1 MIDQLKKQWFFVGI
15 AVMVLIA
22 FGLPGVGLFV
32 REYKILNIGIFLAFF
47 ITGLT
52 LETSSLV
59 DQLRNGKVL
68 VAAVIS
74 SLFIFPGIAYFLAQ
88 LVFSSWPDFSIGALI
103 IGVAP
108 VTVASGTVMTAI
120 ALGNIPL
127 SLFICVLCNFLSIL
141 TIPIMLNLFLQ
152 FGDTVIDL
160 PVIQMLTGLTIKVL
174 IPTLIGQL
182 LRPKLKTVIAPYGK
196 FFSIFNQSIV
206 LLIILNAVS
215 SSTGQLLKVGPVL
228 LLVFCFM
235 IGLHILI
242 LTMNFGISR
251 LIALDRPSTAAFT
264 IHTSQKTLTISYL
277 VWAGYF
283 AADYPMALIPGIC
296 YHLTQMIMD
305 TVIAHRFRRT
315 AEAGGG
321 TGNSKASKTKT
332 EHPTLNI
339 ERPTSKKV

>member
-1 MIDQLKKQWFFVGI
+1 MIDQIKKQWFFVGI
-15 AVMVLIA
+15 AVMVLIS
-22 FGLPGVGLFV
+22 FCLPGVGLFV

-59 DQLRNGKVL
+59 DQLKNGKVL

-120 ALGNIPL
+120 ALGNVPL

-141 TIPIMLNLFLQ
+141 TIPIVLNLFLQ

-160 PVIQMLTGLTIKVL
+160 PVVQMLTGLTIKVL
-174 IPTLIGQL
+174 VPTLIGQL
-182 LRPKLKTVIAPYGK
+182 LRPKLKKIIAPYGK
-196 FFSIFNQSIV
+196 AFSIFNQSLV

-215 SSTGQLLKVGPVL
+215 SSTGHILKVGPVL
-228 LLVFCFM
+228 ALVFLFM

-242 LTMNFGISR
+242 LGMNFGISR
-251 LIALDRPSTAAFT
+251 FLQLDRPSTSAFT

-283 AADYPMALIPGIC
+283 AADYPMALIAGIC

-305 TVIAHRFRRT
+305 TLVAHKFRRQ
-315 AEAGGG
+315 AEAEDGA
-321 TGNSKASKTKT
+321 GN
-332 EHPTLNI
+332 
-339 ERPTSKKV
+339 

>member
-1 MIDQLKKQWFFVGI
+1 MIDQMKKQWFFIGI

-22 FGLPGVGLFV
+22 FGLPQVGLFI

-59 DQLRNGKVL
+59 DQLKNVKVL
-68 VAAVIS
+68 VAAVVS

-88 LVFSSWPDFSIGALI
+88 LAFSSWPDFSIGALI

-120 ALGNIPL
+120 ALGNVPL

-141 TIPIMLNLFLQ
+141 TIPIVLNLFLQ

-182 LRPKLKTVIAPYGK
+182 LQPKLKKVVAPYGK

-242 LTMNFGISR
+242 LAMNFGISR
-251 LIALDRPSTAAFT
+251 LITLDRPSTAAFT
-264 IHTSQKTLTISYL
+264 IHTSQKTLTVSYL

-305 TVIAHRFRRT
+305 TIVAHRFRRK
-315 AEAGGG
+315 AEAEDDA
-321 TGNSKASKTKT
+321 GN
-332 EHPTLNI
+332 
-339 ERPTSKKV
+339 

>member
-1 MIDQLKKQWFFVGI
+1 MKKQWFFIGI

-22 FGLPGVGLFV
+22 FGLPQVGLFI

-59 DQLRNGKVL
+59 DQLKNVKVL
-68 VAAVIS
+68 VAAVVS

-88 LVFSSWPDFSIGALI
+88 LAFSSWPDFSIGALI

-120 ALGNIPL
+120 ALGNVPL

-141 TIPIMLNLFLQ
+141 TIPIVLNLFLQ

-182 LRPKLKTVIAPYGK
+182 LQPKLKKVVAPYGK

-242 LTMNFGISR
+242 LAMNFGISR
-251 LIALDRPSTAAFT
+251 LITLDRPSTAAFT
-264 IHTSQKTLTISYL
+264 IHTSQKTLTVSYL

-305 TVIAHRFRRT
+305 TIVAHRFRRK
-315 AEAGGG
+315 AEAEDDA
-321 TGNSKASKTKT
+321 GN
-332 EHPTLNI
+332 
-339 ERPTSKKV
+339 

>member
-22 FGLPGVGLFV
+22 FGLPSVGLFI

-59 DQLRNGKVL
+59 DQLKNGKVL
-68 VAAVIS
+68 VAAAVS
-74 SLFIFPGIAYFLAQ
+74 SLFIFPGLAYFLAQ
-88 LVFSSWPDFSIGALI
+88 LAFGSWPDFSIGALI
-103 IGVAP
+103 IGAAP

-120 ALGNIPL
+120 ALGNVPL

-141 TIPIMLNLFLQ
+141 TIPIVLNLFLQ

-160 PVIQMLTGLTIKVL
+160 PVVQMLTGLTIKVL
-174 IPTLIGQL
+174 IPTLIGQV
-182 LRPKLKTVIAPYGK
+182 LRPKLKEIIAPYGK
-196 FFSIFNQSIV
+196 AFSIFNQSLV

-215 SSTGQLLKVGPVL
+215 SSAGKILEVGPVL
-228 LLVFCFM
+228 ALVFLFM

-242 LTMNFGISR
+242 LSMNYGISR
-251 LIALDRPSTAAFT
+251 LLKLDSPSTSAFT
-264 IHTSQKTLTISYL
+264 IHASQKTLTVSYL

-283 AADYPMALIPGIC
+283 AVTYPMALIPAIC

-305 TVIAHRFRRT
+305 TVVAHRFRRKAA
-315 AEAGGG
+315 AEGG
-321 TGNSKASKTKT
+321 TGN
-332 EHPTLNI
+332 
-339 ERPTSKKV
+339 

>member
-1 MIDQLKKQWFFVGI
+1 
-15 AVMVLIA
+15 MVLIA
-22 FGLPGVGLFV
+22 FSLPGVGLFV
-32 REYKILNIGIFLAFF
+32 REYKILNLGIFLAFF

-59 DQLRNGKVL
+59 DQLKNGKVL
-68 VAAVIS
+68 VAAVVS

-88 LVFSSWPDFSIGALI
+88 LVFRSWPDLSIGALI

-120 ALGNIPL
+120 ALGNVPL
-127 SLFICVLCNFLSIL
+127 SLFICVLCNFMSIL
-141 TIPIMLNLFLQ
+141 TIPVVLNLFLQ

-160 PVIQMLTGLTIKVL
+160 PVVQMLTGLMIKVL

-182 LRPKLKTVIAPYGK
+182 LRPKLKKIIAPYGK
-196 FFSIFNQSIV
+196 QFSIFNQAIV

-215 SSTGQLLKVGPVL
+215 SSTSQLLKVGPILAL
-228 LLVFCFM
+228 LFLFM
-235 IGLHILI
+235 VCLHSLI
-242 LTMNFGISR
+242 LAMNYGISR
-251 LIALDRPSTAAFT
+251 LIKLDRPSTVAFT

-283 AADYPMALIPGIC
+283 ATDYPMALIPPIA

-305 TVIAHRFRRT
+305 TIIAHKFRRK
-315 AEAGGG
+315 AEALGGAG
-321 TGNSKASKTKT
+321 K
-332 EHPTLNI
+332 
-339 ERPTSKKV
+339 